1 MTTINKLNQISSLA
15 IRIQEMGLGSVN
27 VWYSGHVDQI
37 SIDLYPGGWRMNLE
51 TRINKHF
58 YCDQPDADLNF
69 LKLINYLQTCIINN
83 EIKP

>member
-15 IRIQEMGLGSVN
+15 IKIQEMGLGSVN

-37 SIDLYPGGWRMNLE
+37 SVDLYPGGWSKELQ
-51 TRINKHF
+51 TRIHKYF
-58 YCDQPDADLNF
+58 YCDQPDSDINF
-69 LKLINYLQTCIINN
+69 LKLINYLQSCIINN